1 MSARTAAA
9 ALALAAALAG
19 PVAFDSAFDGEADGA
34 AVNIWARASDE
45 AASVTTDPAVRL
57 REYKRMAD
65 CDPSAVGTEAGSGVC
80 LPVSSPA
87 EFSALPGCEGEE
99 PVQPLWMRER
109 ATAASAWGPWRN
121 VMGWTCPADYAP
133 VFTAEDFRRLPLAP
147 PVLGI
152 QPATGEHLV
161 TMPAIAYTQAPA
173 QTLTTDLL
181 GVPVQVE
188 ATPTSYTWDFGD
200 GTTTIT
206 TTSPGHPYPDH
217 DVTHP
222 YTKVGT
228 WTITLTT
235 AYTGRYTL
243 AEDPTWHTINGT
255 ATTTTTSAPITTVEA
270 PTRLVQDACTTHN
283 C

>member
-1 MSARTAAA
+1 
-9 ALALAAALAG
+9 
-19 PVAFDSAFDGEADGA
+19 
-34 AVNIWARASDE
+34 
-45 AASVTTDPAVRL
+45 
-57 REYKRMAD
+57 
-65 CDPSAVGTEAGSGVC
+65 
-80 LPVSSPA
+80 
-87 EFSALPGCEGEE
+87 
-99 PVQPLWMRER
+99 MRER
-109 ATAASAWGPWRN
+109 TTATTAWGPWRN
-121 VMGWTCPADYAP
+121 VMGWTCPADYTP

-147 PVLGI
+147 PALAV

-181 GVPVQVE
+181 GTPVQVE

-200 GTTTIT
+200 GTTIT

-222 YTKVGT
+222 YTRVGT

-235 AYTGRYTL
+235 TYTGRYTL
-243 AEDPTWHTINGT
+243 ADDPTWHTINGT

-270 PTRLVQDACTTHN
+270 PTHLVQDTCTTHT